1 MQVRKIS
8 FDTLGD
14 DTVAVR
20 FSANGGPL
28 DGFETIQVGVASG
41 DVVIGL
47 STIGLDGPDTE
58 AAAED
63 AVKKAERKL
72 GTGRSI

>member
-1 MQVRKIS
+1 MRKIS
-8 FDTLGD
+8 FDKLGD

-20 FSANGGPL
+20 FSANGGRL

-41 DVVIGL
+41 DVVVGM

-58 AAAED
+58 AAADD
-63 AVKKAERKL
+63 AVNKADKKL
-72 GTGRSI
+72 GTDRSI